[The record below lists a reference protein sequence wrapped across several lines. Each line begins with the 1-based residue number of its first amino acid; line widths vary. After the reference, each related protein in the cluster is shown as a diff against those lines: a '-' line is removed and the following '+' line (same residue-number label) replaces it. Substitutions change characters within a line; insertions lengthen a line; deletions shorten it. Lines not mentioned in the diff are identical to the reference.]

1 LSLLTNDVALPAGR
15 RREAAGALFLG
26 GVLRRAASAAGRVF
40 RNFASF
46 GLFAFS
52 LAADQACSETPD
64 VVAHTDRA
72 GKRVAFQ
79 SGAGQGR
86 RFWHRGAANHVALP
100 AGRGREAAL
109 ALCLGGDR
117 GRAAS
122 ATGRVFRNFA
132 AGRPGACFL
141 AVLQAC
147 AEAFDVVA
155 HADRAS
161 EAVALQTGAGQF
173 LDRGTTNHVAL
184 PALRRSEAA
193 GASSFGGIPR
203 RAASAAGRVFRD
215 FAASGLLAF
224 SLAVGQ
230 ACFEAFHVVAH
241 ADRAGNG
248 VARKRCPG
256 QFRSRFCLW
265 HGSAANHVA
274 LPALRRREAAL
285 AL

>member
-1 LSLLTNDVALPAGR
+1 VG
-15 RREAAGALFLG
+15 
-26 GVLRRAASAAGRVF
+26 
-40 RNFASF
+40 
-46 GLFAFS
+46 
-52 LAADQACSETPD
+52 
-64 VVAHTDRA
+64 
-72 GKRVAFQ
+72 Q
-79 SGAGQGR
+79 S
-86 RFWHRGAANHVALP
+86 
-100 AGRGREAAL
+100 
-109 ALCLGGDR
+109 
-117 GRAAS
+117 
-122 ATGRVFRNFA
+122 
-132 AGRPGACFL
+132 
-141 AVLQAC
+141 
-147 AEAFDVVA
+147 
-155 HADRAS
+155 
-161 EAVALQTGAGQF
+161 

-184 PALRRSEAA
+184 PAGRRSEAA